1 MKTRRA
7 VLKLAAVSALGLAAP
22 LTLTSPAQAF
32 RDRDCSDFRTQRAAQ
47 RFYVKNGGPRR
58 DPHGLDSDRDGIAC
72 ESNP

>member
-7 VLKLAAVSALGLAAP
+7 VLKLAAVSALGLGAP
-22 LTLTSPAQAF
+22 VALTRDTLAF
-32 RDRDCSDFRTQRAAQ
+32 RDRDCSDFATQRAAQ
-47 RFYVKNGGPRR
+47 RFYKRNGGPSR